1 MSGALRRNLPSVFVS
16 LLLNAGVLFGL
27 ALLQRAVASQGLDLM
42 LESVFSEEIP
52 QEELTRDL
60 ELETAPAETL
70 NVIAGGT
77 PSTAAG
83 ASAQPAATAV
93 NVQKAAV
100 MKEMSIRPVVSGL
113 AVPSDEILAEDLG
126 EGEITGEV
134 GAMVEGYGAAMG
146 IITQEV
152 VRMMRQG
159 KVTVVWLFDES
170 GSLADDRKEI
180 RENYHRVYEELGIAA
195 KQDGD
200 LKKGGGDQLLTVV
213 ASYG

>member
-1 MSGALRRNLPSVFVS
+1 MSAALRKNLPSVVFS
-16 LLLNAGVLFGL
+16 LLVNAAVLFGL
-27 ALLQRAVASQGLDLM
+27 ALIQRAVASQGLDLM

-52 QEELTRDL
+52 QEEMTRDL
-60 ELETAPAETL
+60 DLDTAPAETL

-77 PSTAAG
+77 PSTAVG
-83 ASAQPAATAV
+83 AAAAQPATAAV

-152 VRMMRQG
+152 VRMMRQS
-159 KVTVVWLFDES
+159 KVTVV
-170 GSLADDRKEI
+170 
-180 RENYHRVYEELGIAA
+180 
-195 KQDGD
+195 
-200 LKKGGGDQLLTVV
+200 
-213 ASYG
+213 